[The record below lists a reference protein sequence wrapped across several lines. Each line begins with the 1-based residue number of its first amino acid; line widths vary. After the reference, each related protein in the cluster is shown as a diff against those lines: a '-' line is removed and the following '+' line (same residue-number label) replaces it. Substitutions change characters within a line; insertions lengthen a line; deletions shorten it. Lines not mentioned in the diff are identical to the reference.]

1 MWCYFKKCGWT
12 YSLEHFFFTQCNIS
26 GEFIHFSISVF
37 SLSILSITSVT
48 VQFADDQV
56 IIAGDKEDLQY
67 MTRKL
72 KETYEYWG
80 LEMNLEKT

>member
-1 MWCYFKKCGWT
+1 MQWKRKCSGMGIPLNDT
-12 YSLEHFFFTQCNIS
+12 NIYT
-26 GEFIHFSISVF
+26 
-37 SLSILSITSVT
+37 L
-48 VQFADDQV
+48 QFADDQV